1 MNESLEDPYI
11 TSELAYDDKTNS
23 RYVCMYVCM
32 YLMKLPSAFDCA
44 MQVGAPGL
52 DYRIYRY
59 ALNPA
64 DSDRIVPSAFKRP
77 CGQLLLCLI
86 LC

>member
-1 MNESLEDPYI
+1 
-11 TSELAYDDKTNS
+11 
-23 RYVCMYVCM
+23 M

-59 ALNPA
+59 ALNPV
-64 DSDRIVPSAFKRP
+64 DNDRLVPSAFKRP
-77 CGQLLLCLI
+77 SGQLLL
-86 LC
+86 